1 MQHIPLNSSWCE
13 IYPAQID
20 KNLLH
25 ALGLLP
31 KGTSFCAVLKADAY
45 GHGIENVVPILL
57 HHGITH
63 VGITSNGE
71 ARAVRQA
78 GFAGTLMRL
87 RTATLQEIENARDDD
102 VQEQVSTLKAARAIH
117 DLQAQL
123 GQPIKLHLSLNAGG
137 MSRDGLELASQ
148 SAKDDCLEILRL
160 CRDQIVGIC
169 THFPTNEPDELEDSI
184 SRFHQDLDWVF
195 ANSDL
200 NRDDILIHGGSTL
213 TLLSGFDT
221 KTDMMR
227 CGAIMYGVALPDRDF
242 CPTISLKARVT
253 NITTYPQG
261 STIGYD
267 RAQRLERDSLLAN
280 VSIGYS
286 NGYGREFSGKG
297 FVLIQG
303 HKVPLLGKIS
313 MNTVVADIT
322 GLEDVSEGDEAVLF
336 GPQGHEAITGDMIQE
351 QSGTILADL
360 YTDWGQRNPRLVC
373 E

>member
-1 MQHIPLNSSWCE
+1 MQHIPLHSSWCE
-13 IYPAQID
+13 IYPAQIE

-25 ALGLLP
+25 AISLLP

-57 HHGITH
+57 KHGITH

-78 GFAGTLMRL
+78 GFKGTLMRL
-87 RTATLQEIENARDDD
+87 RTATLQEIENARADD
-102 VQEQVSTLKAARAIH
+102 VQEQVSTLKAARAILELDH
-117 DLQAQL
+117 
-123 GQPIKLHLSLNAGG
+123 PIQLHLSLNAGG
-137 MSRDGLELASQ
+137 MSRDGLELDGA
-148 SAKDDCLEILRL
+148 SAKNDCLEILRL
-160 CRDQIVGIC
+160 CDDQIVGIC
-169 THFPTNEPDELEDSI
+169 THFPTNEPDELQESI
-184 SRFHQDLDWVF
+184 TRFHQDLDWVF
-195 ANSDL
+195 ANSPLKREDL
-200 NRDDILIHGGSTL
+200 LIHGGSTL

-267 RAQRLERDSLLAN
+267 RAQRLDRDSLLAN

-322 GLEDVSEGDEAVLF
+322 GLADISEGDEAVLF
-336 GPQGHEAITGDMIQE
+336 GPQGDEAITGDMIQE

-373 E
+373 D